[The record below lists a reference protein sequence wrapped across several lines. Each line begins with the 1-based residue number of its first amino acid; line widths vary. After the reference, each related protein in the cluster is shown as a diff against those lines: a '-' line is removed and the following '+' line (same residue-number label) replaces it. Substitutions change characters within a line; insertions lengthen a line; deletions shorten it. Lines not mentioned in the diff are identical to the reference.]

1 MIGILRG
8 LMMTFYRYRSH
19 GKRNVP
25 RTGSIIFVANHQ
37 SNFDPSIV
45 GVLVA
50 DRPFKGI
57 ARDTLFKSK
66 LLSAFMRCFGVISIK
81 RGESDIVAIRLAIK
95 ELAAGRCIMMFPEG
109 TRTTD
114 GTIGKFQRGFWLLMK
129 KSKAT
134 VLPVGFEG
142 AFDAYPIG
150 QKPKLRGYIE
160 VAAGEPIK
168 ANELLEMGE
177 EDGTRYVRSKIE
189 ELRLQCNELISG
201 RSK

>member
-1 MIGILRG
+1 M
-8 LMMTFYRYRSH
+8 
-19 GKRNVP
+19 
-25 RTGSIIFVANHQ
+25 
-37 SNFDPSIV
+37 
-45 GVLVA
+45 
-50 DRPFKGI
+50 
-57 ARDTLFKSK
+57 
-66 LLSAFMRCFGVISIK
+66 
-81 RGESDIVAIRLAIK
+81 
-95 ELAAGRCIMMFPEG
+95 
-109 TRTTD
+109 
-114 GTIGKFQRGFWLLMK
+114 
-129 KSKAT
+129 
-134 VLPVGFEG
+134 PVGFEG